1 MSNESEVIAGL
12 QTIIADL
19 EGQVKELEKAAD
31 ISRLK
36 ELQLEVLRYKE
47 AYNTLL
53 QRSARYEREN
63 ASMRKMY
70 QELEDRTNKGT
81 KELEDLRK
89 MHDTA
94 IKINSPSLTYG
105 GKLKIAIAEVN
116 ELRKQLAE
124 ADKKDDTISKL
135 RSLLYKREI
144 LVSELSEQLDAC
156 HEIIDEHRDEIRTL
170 RERLENA

>member
-70 QELEDRTNKGT
+70 QELEDRTN
-81 KELEDLRK
+81 
-89 MHDTA
+89 
-94 IKINSPSLTYG
+94 
-105 GKLKIAIAEVN
+105 
-116 ELRKQLAE
+116 
-124 ADKKDDTISKL
+124 
-135 RSLLYKREI
+135 
-144 LVSELSEQLDAC
+144 
-156 HEIIDEHRDEIRTL
+156 
-170 RERLENA
+170 